1 MKNLLEFLL
10 NHLVDHPESVVVEEI
25 TDEEGK
31 LYRFKV
37 HPEDIGRVIG
47 KQGKIIKALRKI
59 AQIRLVHDG
68 EWAHIVLDS
77 DDSDNSV
84 SETAQMPEV
93 GDGAVIEDKV
103 A

>member
-10 NHLVDHPESVVVEEI
+10 NHLVSHPEAVVVEEL

-37 HPEDIGRVIG
+37 HPDDIGRVIG
-47 KQGKIIKALRKI
+47 KQGKIIKAIRKI

-68 EWAHIVLDS
+68 EWAQIVLES
-77 DDSDNSV
+77 D
-84 SETAQMPEV
+84 EPTQEAE
-93 GDGAVIEDKV
+93 
-103 A
+103 

>member
-10 NHLVDHPESVVVEEI
+10 NHLVSHPESVVVEEV

-31 LYRFKV
+31 LYRFRV
-37 HPEDIGRVIG
+37 HPDDIGRVIG
-47 KQGKIIKALRKI
+47 KQGKIIKAIRKI

-77 DDSDNSV
+77 DDTAGASEAIDNAV
-84 SETAQMPEV
+84 ETADELV
-93 GDGAVIEDKV
+93 
-103 A
+103 